1 MDRWVDGK
9 RGEGE
14 EKKSEERGQS
24 GEGGR
29 DREIYGGAGKRSS

>member
-1 MDRWVDGK
+1 MDGK

-14 EKKSEERGQS
+14 GKKREEREQS

-29 DREIYGGAGKRSS
+29 ERKTERCMGGAGKRSS